1 MADTLNKTDLVAAI
15 AAESGQS
22 QAAVGG
28 VVDAFFNIVAKSV
41 ASGTKVA
48 IPGWISF
55 ERTQR
60 AARAGRNP
68 ATGATIQIA
77 ASKGVKVSA
86 GSKLKAAAKNSM

>member
-1 MADTLNKTDLVAAI
+1 MADKSLNKTDLVAAI

-22 QAAVGG
+22 QAAVAG
-28 VVDAFFNIVAKSV
+28 VVDTFFSVVSKAVAE
-41 ASGTKVA
+41 GTKVA

-68 ATGATIQIA
+68 ATGAIIQIA

-86 GSKLKAAAKNSM
+86 GSKLKAAAKNS

>member
-15 AAESGQS
+15 AAASGQS
-22 QAAVGG
+22 QAVVSG
-28 VVDAFFNIVAKSV
+28 VVDEFFNVVSKSV
-41 ASGTKVA
+41 ANGTKVA

-55 ERTQR
+55 EQTHR

-77 ASKGVKVSA
+77 ASKGVKVAA
-86 GSKLKAAAKNSM
+86 GSKLKAAAKG

>member
-15 AAESGQS
+15 AAASGQS
-22 QAAVGG
+22 QAVVSG
-28 VVDAFFNIVAKSV
+28 VVDEFFNIVSKSV
-41 ASGTKVA
+41 AVGTKVA

-55 ERTQR
+55 EQTHR

-77 ASKGVKVSA
+77 ASKGVKVAA
-86 GSKLKAAAKNSM
+86 GSKLKAAAKG

>member
-15 AAESGQS
+15 AAASGQS
-22 QAAVGG
+22 QAVVSG
-28 VVDAFFNIVAKSV
+28 VVDEFFNIVSKSV
-41 ASGTKVA
+41 ANGTKVA

-55 ERTQR
+55 EQTHR

-77 ASKGVKVSA
+77 ASKGVKVAA
-86 GSKLKAAAKNSM
+86 GSKLKAAAKG